1 MLLGAI
7 PNCSSC
13 AGGKL
18 RYNLLEGTYTCP
30 GYMEGTQHLNL
41 NLIYFNLDT
50 TKIDCKAVF

>member
-18 RYNLLEGTYTCP
+18 RFNYQEGTYSCP
-30 GYMEGTQHLNL
+30 GYMEG
-41 NLIYFNLDT
+41 
-50 TKIDCKAVF
+50 KIRH